1 MAGLQSL
8 SEDKTKLWNLCLVIQ
23 TKNFLI
29 QLEFWK
35 IQSSQILFANEY
47 FRLNNFSW
55 QLRSIFKWFQWLN
68 CTWARIQAETINK
81 GLHKVIFAS
90 KKYLQSTQEFN
101 LQERQLFQIGFMLNW
116 FVIMIWKSSFW
127 ELEQMWAISKGP
139 LCRIA
144 QLQHYEWFFHL
155 LRQSNFQLNN
165 ESKLNPLRI
174 FLLIYF

>member
-1 MAGLQSL
+1 MSRH
-8 SEDKTKLWNLCLVIQ
+8 SNKKLFNTIRV
-23 TKNFLI
+23 
-29 QLEFWK
+29 FWK

-101 LQERQLFQIGFMLNW
+101 LQERQLFQIGFMINW

-127 ELEQMWAISKGP
+127 ESEQMWAISKG
-139 LCRIA
+139 
-144 QLQHYEWFFHL
+144 
-155 LRQSNFQLNN
+155 
-165 ESKLNPLRI
+165 I
-174 FLLIYF
+174 FLSYSSITSLSMIFSCVTGNSIFN

>member
-1 MAGLQSL
+1 MSRH
-8 SEDKTKLWNLCLVIQ
+8 SNKKLFNTIRV
-23 TKNFLI
+23 
-29 QLEFWK
+29 FWK

-101 LQERQLFQIGFMLNW
+101 LQERQLFQIGFMINW

-174 FLLIYF
+174 FLRIYL

>member
-1 MAGLQSL
+1 MSRH
-8 SEDKTKLWNLCLVIQ
+8 SNKKLFNTIRV
-23 TKNFLI
+23 
-29 QLEFWK
+29 FWK

-101 LQERQLFQIGFMLNW
+101 LQERQLFQIGFMINW

-127 ELEQMWAISKGP
+127 ELEQMWAISKETF
-139 LCRIA
+139 LSYSSITT
-144 QLQHYEWFFHL
+144 LWM
-155 LRQSNFQLNN
+155 
-165 ESKLNPLRI
+165 I
-174 FLLIYF
+174 FSSVKAIQFSTKQWI

>member
-1 MAGLQSL
+1 MSRH
-8 SEDKTKLWNLCLVIQ
+8 SNKKLFNTIRV
-23 TKNFLI
+23 
-29 QLEFWK
+29 FWK

-55 QLRSIFKWFQWLN
+55 QLRSIFKWLQWLN

-101 LQERQLFQIGFMLNW
+101 LQERQLFQIGFMINW

-127 ELEQMWAISKGP
+127 ELEQMWAISKG
-139 LCRIA
+139 
-144 QLQHYEWFFHL
+144 
-155 LRQSNFQLNN
+155 
-165 ESKLNPLRI
+165 I
-174 FLLIYF
+174 FLSYSSITTLSMIFSCVTGNSIFN

>member
-1 MAGLQSL
+1 MSRH
-8 SEDKTKLWNLCLVIQ
+8 SNKKLFNTIRV
-23 TKNFLI
+23 
-29 QLEFWK
+29 FWK

-101 LQERQLFQIGFMLNW
+101 LQERQLFQIGFMINW
-116 FVIMIWKSSFW
+116 FVIMIWKSSFL
-127 ELEQMWAISKGP
+127 ESEQMWAIFKGTFLSYSSITILWMIFSCVTGNP
-139 LCRIA
+139 I
-144 QLQHYEWFFHL
+144 
-155 LRQSNFQLNN
+155 LNQTMN
-165 ESKLNPLRI
+165 LNQTP
-174 FLLIYF
+174 

>member
-1 MAGLQSL
+1 MSRH
-8 SEDKTKLWNLCLVIQ
+8 SNKTLFNTIRV
-23 TKNFLI
+23 
-29 QLEFWK
+29 FWK

-90 KKYLQSTQEFN
+90 NKYLQSTQEFN
-101 LQERQLFQIGFMLNW
+101 LQETQLFQIGFMINW

-127 ELEQMWAISKGP
+127 ELEQMWAISKGAFLSYSSITTLWMIFSFVTGNP
-139 LCRIA
+139 I
-144 QLQHYEWFFHL
+144 
-155 LRQSNFQLNN
+155 LNQTMN
-165 ESKLNPLRI
+165 LN
-174 FLLIYF
+174 

>member
-1 MAGLQSL
+1 MSRH
-8 SEDKTKLWNLCLVIQ
+8 SNKKLFNTIRV
-23 TKNFLI
+23 
-29 QLEFWK
+29 FWK

-101 LQERQLFQIGFMLNW
+101 LQERQLFQIGFMINW

-127 ELEQMWAISKGP
+127 ELEQMWAISKGTF
-139 LCRIA
+139 LSYSSITNLWMIFSCVTG
-144 QLQHYEWFFHL
+144 
-155 LRQSNFQLNN
+155 
-165 ESKLNPLRI
+165 NPI
-174 FLLIYF
+174 FN

>member
-1 MAGLQSL
+1 MSRH
-8 SEDKTKLWNLCLVIQ
+8 SNKKLFNTIRV
-23 TKNFLI
+23 
-29 QLEFWK
+29 FWK

-101 LQERQLFQIGFMLNW
+101 LQERQLFQIGFMINW

-127 ELEQMWAISKGP
+127 ELEQMWSISKGTF
-139 LCRIA
+139 CRIA
-144 QLQHYEWFFHL
+144 QLQFYEWFFHVL
-155 LRQSNFQLNN
+155 QAIQFSTKQW
-165 ESKLNPLRI
+165 I
-174 FLLIYF
+174 

>member
-1 MAGLQSL
+1 MSRH
-8 SEDKTKLWNLCLVIQ
+8 SNKKLFNTIRV
-23 TKNFLI
+23 
-29 QLEFWK
+29 FWK

-101 LQERQLFQIGFMLNW
+101 LQERQLFQIGFMINW
-116 FVIMIWKSSFW
+116 FVIMIWKRSFW
-127 ELEQMWAISKGP
+127 ELEQMWAISEGTF
-139 LCRIA
+139 LSYSSITS
-144 QLQHYEWFFHL
+144 LWM
-155 LRQSNFQLNN
+155 
-165 ESKLNPLRI
+165 I
-174 FLLIYF
+174 FSCFTGTPIFN

>member
-1 MAGLQSL
+1 MSRH
-8 SEDKTKLWNLCLVIQ
+8 SNKKLFNTIRV
-23 TKNFLI
+23 
-29 QLEFWK
+29 FWK

-101 LQERQLFQIGFMLNW
+101 LQERQLFQIGFMINW
-116 FVIMIWKSSFW
+116 FVIMIWKSSFL
-127 ELEQMWAISKGP
+127 ESEQMWAISKGTF
-139 LCRIA
+139 LSYSSITT
-144 QLQHYEWFFHL
+144 LWM
-155 LRQSNFQLNN
+155 
-165 ESKLNPLRI
+165 I
-174 FLLIYF
+174 FSCVTGIPIFN

>member
-1 MAGLQSL
+1 MSRH
-8 SEDKTKLWNLCLVIQ
+8 SNKKLFNTIRV
-23 TKNFLI
+23 
-29 QLEFWK
+29 FWK

-116 FVIMIWKSSFW
+116 FVIMIWKSSFS
-127 ELEQMWAISKGP
+127 ELEQMWAISKANF
-139 LCRIA
+139 LSHSSITT
-144 QLQHYEWFFHL
+144 LWMIFSMLY
-155 LRQSNFQLNN
+155 RQSNFN
-165 ESKLNPLRI
+165 
-174 FLLIYF
+174 

>member
-1 MAGLQSL
+1 MSRH
-8 SEDKTKLWNLCLVIQ
+8 SNKKLFNTIRV
-23 TKNFLI
+23 
-29 QLEFWK
+29 FWK

-101 LQERQLFQIGFMLNW
+101 LQERQLFQIGFMINW

-127 ELEQMWAISKGP
+127 ELEQMWAISKGTF
-139 LCRIA
+139 LSYSSITILWMIFSCVTG
-144 QLQHYEWFFHL
+144 
-155 LRQSNFQLNN
+155 
-165 ESKLNPLRI
+165 NPI
-174 FLLIYF
+174 FN

>member
-1 MAGLQSL
+1 MSRH
-8 SEDKTKLWNLCLVIQ
+8 SNKKLFNTIRV
-23 TKNFLI
+23 
-29 QLEFWK
+29 FWK

-101 LQERQLFQIGFMLNW
+101 LQERQLFQIGFMINW

-127 ELEQMWAISKGP
+127 ELEQMWAISKGTF
-139 LCRIA
+139 LSYSSITT
-144 QLQHYEWFFHL
+144 LWMIFSMLY
-155 LRQSNFQLNN
+155 RQSNF
-165 ESKLNPLRI
+165 
-174 FLLIYF
+174 

>member
-101 LQERQLFQIGFMLNW
+101 LQERQLFQIGFMINW

-165 ESKLNPLRI
+165 ESKLNPLRN
-174 FLLIYF
+174 FLLIYL

>member
-1 MAGLQSL
+1 MSRH
-8 SEDKTKLWNLCLVIQ
+8 SNKKLFNTIRV
-23 TKNFLI
+23 
-29 QLEFWK
+29 FWK

-101 LQERQLFQIGFMLNW
+101 LQERQLFQIGFMINW
-116 FVIMIWKSSFW
+116 FVIMIWKSSFS
-127 ELEQMWAISKGP
+127 ELEQMWAISKGNF
-139 LCRIA
+139 LSHSSITT
-144 QLQHYEWFFHL
+144 LWMIFSMLY
-155 LRQSNFQLNN
+155 RQSNFD
-165 ESKLNPLRI
+165 
-174 FLLIYF
+174 

>member
-1 MAGLQSL
+1 MSRH
-8 SEDKTKLWNLCLVIQ
+8 SNKKLFNTIRV
-23 TKNFLI
+23 
-29 QLEFWK
+29 FWK

-101 LQERQLFQIGFMLNW
+101 LQERQLFQIGFLINW

-127 ELEQMWAISKGP
+127 ELEQMWAISKGTF
-139 LCRIA
+139 LSYSSITT
-144 QLQHYEWFFHL
+144 LWMIFSMLY
-155 LRQSNFQLNN
+155 RQSNFD
-165 ESKLNPLRI
+165 
-174 FLLIYF
+174 

>member
-1 MAGLQSL
+1 MSRH
-8 SEDKTKLWNLCLVIQ
+8 SNKKLFNTIRV
-23 TKNFLI
+23 
-29 QLEFWK
+29 FWK

-101 LQERQLFQIGFMLNW
+101 LQERQLFQIGFMINW
-116 FVIMIWKSSFW
+116 FVIMIWKSGFS
-127 ELEQMWAISKGP
+127 ELEQMWAIPKGNF
-139 LCRIA
+139 LSHSSITT
-144 QLQHYEWFFHL
+144 LWMIFSMLY
-155 LRQSNFQLNN
+155 RQSNFD
-165 ESKLNPLRI
+165 
-174 FLLIYF
+174 

>member
-1 MAGLQSL
+1 MSRH
-8 SEDKTKLWNLCLVIQ
+8 SNKKLFNTIRV
-23 TKNFLI
+23 
-29 QLEFWK
+29 FWK

-101 LQERQLFQIGFMLNW
+101 LQERQLFQIGFMINW

-127 ELEQMWAISKGP
+127 ELEQMWAISKGAFLSYSSITTLWMIFSCATGNP
-139 LCRIA
+139 I
-144 QLQHYEWFFHL
+144 
-155 LRQSNFQLNN
+155 LNQTM
-165 ESKLNPLRI
+165 KLD
-174 FLLIYF
+174 

>member
-1 MAGLQSL
+1 MSRH
-8 SEDKTKLWNLCLVIQ
+8 SNKKLFNTIRV
-23 TKNFLI
+23 
-29 QLEFWK
+29 FWK

-101 LQERQLFQIGFMLNW
+101 LQERQLFQIGFMINW

-127 ELEQMWAISKGP
+127 ESEQMWAISKG
-139 LCRIA
+139 
-144 QLQHYEWFFHL
+144 
-155 LRQSNFQLNN
+155 
-165 ESKLNPLRI
+165 I
-174 FLLIYF
+174 FLSYSSITTLSMIFSCVTGNSIFN